1 VPRNRT
7 KVWFSPGAFDSPKGA
22 FCGDI
27 AHSIQLYRSVS
38 LEIRIGTPANTVYPY
53 AMAQTEAAV
62 LPVQA
67 GWLERVFHLTENQTT
82 VSRELLGGLTTFMAM
97 AYVVVVNPRI
107 LGEAGMPVEGV
118 LFATCLSAA
127 IATLVMGV
135 WANYPI
141 ALAPGMS
148 LNAYFTYSIVLGRG
162 VPWQTALGVVFL
174 SGLLFLLLTLT
185 NIREHIVNDIPDCL
199 KHGTA
204 AGIGFFIAFIGMRN
218 AKIIV
223 ANPATFVGIGKIADP
238 QVLLAACGLIL
249 IAVLMSRRVVGA
261 ILIGIVAIALAGI
274 PLHLATFPSH
284 LFSLPHPGGTFL
296 KLDFRSA
303 AKLGLGELIFVFF
316 FVDLFDNVGTLVGV
330 CEQGGFLRDG
340 KFPRASRA
348 LLADAFGTMAGAL
361 TGTSTVTSYIES
373 AAGVASGAR
382 TGLGNLLIAGFFI
395 AAMFCAPVV
404 AAIPTYATAPALIL
418 VGALMCGSL
427 AKIRWDDFS
436 DAFPAFITL
445 VATPLTFS
453 IATGLSLG
461 LLSFTFLKVGV
472 GRRREISPLIWVLT
486 VLFVLRYAFLGR
498 E

>member
-1 VPRNRT
+1 MVYPCSMLETTRAP
-7 KVWFSPGAFDSPKGA
+7 FSPDRTF
-22 FCGDI
+22 
-27 AHSIQLYRSVS
+27 V
-38 LEIRIGTPANTVYPY
+38 
-53 AMAQTEAAV
+53 
-62 LPVQA
+62 
-67 GWLERVFHLTENQTT
+67 ERLFHLAENQTT
-82 VSRELLGGLTTFMAM
+82 VRRELLGGLTTFMAM

-118 LFATCLSAA
+118 LFATCISAA
-127 IATLVMGV
+127 FATLVMGL

-185 NIREHIVNDIPDCL
+185 KVREHIVNDIPDCL

-204 AGIGFFIAFIGMRN
+204 AGIGFFIAFIGLRN

-223 ANPATFVGIGKIADP
+223 ANPATFVALGRASDP
-238 QVLLAACGLIL
+238 QVILAAVGLLL
-249 IAVLMSRRVVGA
+249 IAILMARRMGGA
-261 ILIGIVAIALAGI
+261 ILLGIVVTALAGI
-274 PLHLATFPSH
+274 PLGLTRWPPH
-284 LFSLPHPGGTFL
+284 LFSLPHPSGSLL
-296 KLDFRSA
+296 KLDFGSA
-303 AKLGLGELIFVFF
+303 AKIGFGELIFVFF

-340 KFPRASRA
+340 KLPRASRA

-373 AAGVASGAR
+373 AAGVAAGAR
-382 TGLGNLLIAGFFI
+382 TGLGNTVIAALFI
-395 AAMFCAPVV
+395 AAMFCAPLV
-404 AAIPTYATAPALIL
+404 AAIPSYATAPALIL
-418 VGALMCGSL
+418 VGALMCGSV

-436 DAFPAFITL
+436 DAFPAFLTL

-461 LLSFTFLKVGV
+461 LLSFTFLKLGT
-472 GRRREISPLIWVLT
+472 GKHREISVLIWILSI
-486 VLFVLRYAFLGR
+486 LFLLRYAFLGT

>member
-1 VPRNRT
+1 M
-7 KVWFSPGAFDSPKGA
+7 S
-22 FCGDI
+22 
-27 AHSIQLYRSVS
+27 
-38 LEIRIGTPANTVYPY
+38 
-53 AMAQTEAAV
+53 QTEAAV
-62 LPVQA
+62 LPANA
-67 GWLERVFHLTENQTT
+67 GWLERVFHLAENHTT

-127 IATLVMGV
+127 IATLVMGI

-174 SGLLFLLLTLT
+174 SGVLFLLLTLT

-223 ANPATFVGIGKIADP
+223 ANPATYVGIGKIADP
-238 QVLLAACGLIL
+238 QVLLAAFGLIL
-249 IAVLMSRRVVGA
+249 IAILMSRHVVGA

-274 PLHLATFPSH
+274 PLHLATWPGH

-382 TGLGNLLIAGFFI
+382 TGLGNLLIAGLFL

-436 DAFPAFITL
+436 DAFPAFMTM

-461 LLSFTFLKVGV
+461 LLSFTFLKIGA
-472 GRRREISPLIWVLT
+472 GRWREISPLIWVLT
-486 VLFVLRYAFLGR
+486 ILFVLRYAFLGR

>member
-1 VPRNRT
+1 
-7 KVWFSPGAFDSPKGA
+7 
-22 FCGDI
+22 
-27 AHSIQLYRSVS
+27 
-38 LEIRIGTPANTVYPY
+38 
-53 AMAQTEAAV
+53 M
-62 LPVQA
+62 
-67 GWLERVFHLTENQTT
+67 LERIFHLSENKTT
-82 VSRELLGGLTTFMAM
+82 VRQELLGGLTTFMAM
-97 AYVVVVNPRI
+97 AYVVAVNPKI

-118 LFATCLSAA
+118 LFATCFSAA
-127 IATLVMGV
+127 LATLIMGL

-174 SGLLFLLLTLT
+174 SGTVFLLLTLT

-223 ANPATFVGIGKIADP
+223 ASKATFVTLGKSSDP
-238 QVLLAACGLIL
+238 QVLLAAAGLIL
-249 IAVLMSRRVVGA
+249 IAILMARKVGGA

-274 PLHLATFPSH
+274 PLHLTSLPSH
-284 LFSLPHPGGTFL
+284 IFSWPHPGGTFL

-303 AKLGLGELIFVFF
+303 FKLGFFDLVFVFF

-373 AAGVASGAR
+373 AAGVAAGAR
-382 TGLGNLLIAGFFI
+382 TGLGNIAI
-395 AAMFCAPVV
+395 AALFLGAMFCAPLV
-404 AAIPTYATAPALIL
+404 AAIPVYATAPALIL
-418 VGALMCGSL
+418 VGALMCGSV
-427 AKIRWDDFS
+427 ARVRWDDWS
-436 DAFPAFITL
+436 EAFPAFITL

-461 LLSFTFLKVGV
+461 LLSFTFIKVGT
-472 GRRREISPLIWVLT
+472 GRAKEISPLIWILS
-486 VLFVLRYAFLGR
+486 VLFLLRYAFLGT